1 MSAMIPLSALFSVF
15 LAGCNSS
22 DPVDLAGDLPPPG
35 PGPVLDPEPAF
46 SAGNGNSVSWSF
58 AEAGVAGSGDWEFL
72 VQESGDPL
80 FAGEVGESGWI
91 PGVSYEFTGLDHGS
105 THYYRVQARDPQGV
119 KTRWSASQVSVQ
131 DAVAPVAVLTE
142 LNTEQTS
149 LLFTFDLSATDE
161 ISGILEIE
169 LWFGL
174 DGGEITLFGAFPP
187 GEITFQATQG
197 GTHEFFPVAIDVAGN
212 RQESGL
218 APSGTTLVPEPII
231 ITDFLGEEFDI
242 TSAVLEYNMSLTYW
256 GFGLGRYTILPII
269 DPLMIGP
276 GEVGYPRDDSLSKVL
291 AVIYEDDIRA
301 YKMDDMMDRE
311 VVDDVVGGV
320 PIAVS
325 F

>member
-1 MSAMIPLSALFSVF
+1 MSAMILLSVLFSVF

-22 DPVDLAGDLPPPG
+22 EPVDPGGDPPPPG

-46 SAGNGNSVSWSF
+46 SAGHENTVSWSF
-58 AEAGVAGSGDWEFL
+58 ADNGVAGSEDWEFL

-91 PGVSYEFTGLDHGS
+91 PGGSYEFTGLDHGS
-105 THYYRVQARDPQGV
+105 THYYRVQARDLRGV
-119 KTRWSASQVSVQ
+119 KTQWSANQVSVQ
-131 DAVAPVAVLTE
+131 DAVAPVTVLTD

-174 DGGEITLFGAFPP
+174 EGGEISLFGIFPP
-187 GEITFQATQG
+187 GEVTFQATQG

-212 RQESGL
+212 RQESGVV
-218 APSGTTLVPEPII
+218 PSGTTLVPEPII
-231 ITDFLGEEFDI
+231 ITDYLGEEFDI

-256 GFGLGRYTILPII
+256 GFGVGRFTILPVI

-276 GEVGYPRDDSLSKVL
+276 GEVGYPRDDSLSEVL

-301 YKMDDMMDRE
+301 YKMDDMMARE